1 MKMLRLLALLLP
13 QLLVLLLI
21 GGSFDLLGGWNKTD
35 EAFSLLVILFLFNPL
50 ITGGFLA
57 IAMARRRREAA
68 PPTDLAL
75 ASVLLAES
83 LLTNLLIL
91 SQVRMH

>member
-1 MKMLRLLALLLP
+1 MNVLRLLSLLLP

-35 EAFSLLVILFLFNPL
+35 EAFSLLAILFLFNPL
-50 ITGGFLA
+50 ITGGFLV
-57 IAMARRRREAA
+57 ITMMRRRREAYPRA
-68 PPTDLAL
+68 DLSL
-75 ASVLLAES
+75 ASVMLAES
-83 LLTNLLIL
+83 LLTNLFIL